1 MSDRAV
7 VGVYITGVN
16 GKLVVSTDKMIFGAT
31 GQWLPIHTIGA
42 NLPYVMHTFASKRVL
57 DLI

>member
-7 VGVYITGVN
+7 VGVYITGIN
-16 GKLVVSTDKMIFGAT
+16 G
-31 GQWLPIHTIGA
+31 PIHTIGA
-42 NLPYVMHTFASKRVL
+42 NLPYVMHTSASKRVL